1 VIGVLA
7 VNENTLFIS
16 DYDRHIMRGI
26 SEIAHES
33 QYNIMILD
41 ETVINKTTSLSGNLI
56 YGHFLDGILI
66 IGPDFRTKELV
77 KTVHE
82 IHQNNIPFIYVWRK
96 SADVEASTVLI
107 DNVQAAEQGVDYL
120 ISLGHKRIG
129 YVSLG
134 KDSLSGWER
143 LQGYKKSLQ
152 KHHLPFDPALV
163 RDDIKSFDPANLVN
177 EKNLDKLLA
186 VPNPPTA
193 LFVAFDPL
201 AIAILNSLR
210 KRGLSVPDD
219 LSVLG
224 FGNTMM
230 TSYSNPQLTTINEP
244 LEEIG
249 KVSTQ
254 LLIDHINHIN
264 QKKTPQKDEK
274 IVLETKLIKR
284 GSCRAV

>member
-33 QYNIMILD
+33 QYNIMIVD